1 VVNSPEEGLVAATGA
16 AVSRALADGSVSGAQ
31 AVVVAIMETKKITT
45 DEQAA
50 ALTDSA
56 KICVSAKKAL
66 EEQLKSI
73 TEPLRRAEKNAR
85 AVAAPSI
92 KQFDDAI
99 EYAKE
104 LYRGFND
111 EKKAQALK
119 AQQEQQRLEREAE
132 EKRKA
137 EAAAGAPD
145 DDEPAPSTYV
155 KPTETLVRGVV
166 GGMTMRKEK
175 KYRITNLVDAVT
187 NHPELFRIELK
198 VNDTKALLAR
208 KRVAEPEYR
217 LLGIEEYEDETPT
230 MA

>member
-1 VVNSPEEGLVAATGA
+1 MSRPEEGLVTATSAAA
-16 AVSRALADGSVSGAQ
+16 SRALAASDVGEAQ
-31 AVVVAIMETKKITT
+31 ALVVGILAVAKIET
-45 DEQAA
+45 DEQAKSV
-50 ALTDSA
+50 TDW
-56 KICVSAKKAL
+56 AKKCAAAKKSL

-73 TEPLRRAEKNAR
+73 TGPLRQAEKAAR
-85 AVAAPSI
+85 EIAAPSI
-92 KQFDDAI
+92 QQFEHAIDRAKWLFKQYD
-99 EYAKE
+99 
-104 LYRGFND
+104 D
-111 EKKAQALK
+111 EKKAAAVR

-132 EKRKA
+132 EKRRA

-155 KPTETLVRGVV
+155 KPAESLVRGAV

-175 KYRITNLVDAVT
+175 KFRVTNMVDAVT

-208 KRVAEPEYR
+208 KRVADPEYR